1 MLLTGVRSLISKS
14 PCQKI
19 CKLDPITDVCTVCDR
34 TMQQIQDWPI
44 YTDEQRSQIMK
55 TLKAKRKD
63 KDGLESNY

>member
-1 MLLTGVRSLISKS
+1 MDVRLSIFES
-14 PCQKI
+14 PCQGI

-34 TMQQIQDWPI
+34 TMEQIQDWPI
-44 YTDEQRSQIMK
+44 YTDEQRSHIMK